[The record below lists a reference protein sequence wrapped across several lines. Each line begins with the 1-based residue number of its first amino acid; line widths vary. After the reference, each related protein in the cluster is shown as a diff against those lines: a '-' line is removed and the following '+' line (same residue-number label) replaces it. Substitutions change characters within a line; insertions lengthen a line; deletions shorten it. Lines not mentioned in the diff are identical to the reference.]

1 MNGVVQG
8 DIVLNLA
15 SKAYSEVVDRKKFKS
30 QMVDVDFLEESP
42 DGRLRTIAVNAKR
55 ARGLMVKAIMHMHAP
70 SIEGL
75 KSLSVRG
82 YRFDDSLSD
91 ESKLVFVKYK

>member
-1 MNGVVQG
+1 
-8 DIVLNLA
+8 
-15 SKAYSEVVDRKKFKS
+15 
-30 QMVDVDFLEESP
+30 MVDVDFLEESP